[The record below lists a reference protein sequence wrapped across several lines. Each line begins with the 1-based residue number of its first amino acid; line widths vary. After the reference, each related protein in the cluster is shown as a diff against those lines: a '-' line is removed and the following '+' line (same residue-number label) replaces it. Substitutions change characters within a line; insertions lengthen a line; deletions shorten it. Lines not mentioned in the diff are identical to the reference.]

1 MRRYIH
7 VTKETREFLSKSF
20 DIEPRTVYNA
30 LNFVKDN
37 DLAKRVRKLAYE
49 KGGILMCQG
58 EWGET
63 LHDHDN
69 YMRQYLPNGVLLE
82 FNKNDGSGDVF
93 HRGVRVRHY
102 DNLLWS
108 DIKDVQAYG
117 LTLR

>member
-1 MRRYIH
+1 MRQYIH
-7 VTKETREFLSKSF
+7 VTKETREFLIKAF

-49 KGGILMCQG
+49 KGGILMCLG
-58 EWGET
+58 EWVET

-69 YMRQYLPNGVLLE
+69 VMRQYLPNGVLLE
-82 FNKNDGSGDVF
+82 FDKNDGSGDVYL
-93 HRGVRVRHY
+93 RGELVRHY
-102 DNLLWS
+102 EDLMWS

-117 LTLR
+117 LSLR

>member
-7 VTKETREFLSKSF
+7 VTKETRDFLSKAF

-49 KGGILMCQG
+49 KGGILMCEG
-58 EWGET
+58 LGIET

-69 YMRQYLPNGVLLE
+69 VMRQYLPNGVLLE
-82 FNKNDGSGDVF
+82 FDKNNGNGDVYL
-93 HRGVRVRHY
+93 RGKLVRHY
-102 DNLLWS
+102 ESLLWS
-108 DIKDVQAYG
+108 DIKDVQAFG
-117 LTLR
+117 LSLR